1 MKYNDRT
8 IHLSEE
14 AIKVN
19 SNDNTFISLFRQK
32 KTSEINLPSVLEQS
46 EACRIEHVRL

>member
-1 MKYNDRT
+1 MKT
-8 IHLSEE
+8 STEV

-19 SNDNTFISLFRQK
+19 SNDNTFISLLRQRK
-32 KTSEINLPSVLEQS
+32 NTEINLCSVSEQS